1 MAICMAKTIKEE
13 RLRWVRPIANKE
25 IRLAEAAKVCPYSK
39 RSLERW
45 LAVYKN
51 GGEGA
56 LEPKSTEPKT
66 QPRETPI
73 WIKERVIKTRKETK
87 KCAMKIYWQ
96 LKKEGLILDARTIGK
111 ILKKEGLVRNYRVKR
126 IKYKYLKAQR
136 QPGELMEID
145 VKYVPGRIESMRYF
159 QYTRIDT
166 ASRWRYLAV
175 YDEQTTFHS
184 IRFLEKVIELF
195 PHKIQAVKTDNGAM
209 FTNYYLSTNKR
220 SDLTVKT
227 IHALDGFCKE
237 HNIIHYLIDPGKP
250 AQNGTV
256 ERSHREDQE
265 KFYDANTFKSFVELK
280 KKLKRWN
287 MYYNNLEHCGLEGK
301 SPNEFLVD
309 YQLTNPPN
317 VRT

>member
-1 MAICMAKTIKEE
+1 MAKTIKEE

-301 SPNEFLVD
+301 SPNEFLAD